1 MVEQVESSSVRES
14 HDNVESIRV
23 KQSHGRVM

>member
-1 MVEQVESSSVRES
+1 MVEQVESSSVKES
-14 HDNVESIRV
+14 HSNVESSRV